1 MIEKL
6 EYIDKMAESLKSNS
20 MGYLAIKM
28 LSGLLQGSF
37 SKPTGHPEIENL
49 DDMFDYLET
58 KHSLFKATVDN
69 FKDYM
74 ARARNKVET
83 AKMANT
89 DLDCKVLA
97 DKFMH
102 SDQISERLAFIRYIC
117 DSSKKIRLGAD
128 SLTVLW
134 DELVTHSPVYNDAG
148 LFYTWLR
155 ELCDRAAQLR
165 KEPQTTVN
173 VEDLVQFY
181 NSKLEIWSKA
191 EDEFKD
197 LSLQG
202 FHCIQS
208 FFVLTN
214 EIKGGLLRIPETYG
228 VYQGKKPA

>member
-1 MIEKL
+1 
-6 EYIDKMAESLKSNS
+6 
-20 MGYLAIKM
+20 
-28 LSGLLQGSF
+28 
-37 SKPTGHPEIENL
+37 
-49 DDMFDYLET
+49 MFDHLET

-69 FKDYM
+69 LKDYM

-89 DLDCKVLA
+89 DLDGKVLA

-102 SDQISERLAFIRYIC
+102 SDQISERLAFIRYIS
-117 DSSKKIRLGAD
+117 DSSKKIHLGAD
-128 SLTVLW
+128 SLTILW
-134 DELVTHSPVYNDAG
+134 DELVTHSPVARDAG
-148 LFYTWLR
+148 LLYTWLR

-165 KEPQTTVN
+165 KEPQTSAN

-181 NSKLEIWSKA
+181 NSKLEIWMKA
-191 EDEFKD
+191 DDEFKD

-228 VYQGKKPA
+228 VYNGKKPAQEPEVAAENTAGTTAGPTLTVQKDGKAATKFTSFSNTTGATYTSYSFN